1 MTETYF
7 IEISAEQKQT
17 LMQIFEAFNV
27 PISSVISKET
37 KEKVLADIDS
47 NTSDKT
53 FYANFIESIQWSNA
67 KAKGTIEKGQSLS
80 DFLDEVEIELG
91 TTKNIVHAH

>member
-7 IEISAEQKQT
+7 IEISQEQKQT

-27 PISSVISKET
+27 PISPVISKKT
-37 KEKVLADIDS
+37 KEKVLADINS
-47 NTSDKT
+47 NTSDKV
-53 FYANFIESIQWSNA
+53 FYSNFIESIEWSNA

-80 DFLDEVEIELG
+80 DFLDEVEIELSSS
-91 TTKNIVHAH
+91 KNIAHAH